1 MKHSS
6 TLIVIAMS
14 LMCTMPANAQEKI
27 TPSATTVQTLD
38 QGSVYTFDGYE
49 DYYVNPSFFYKLPD
63 GKYGFKAVSGNYL
76 IEAKDNGYKY
86 LQVRSCNTDGS
97 LASLQPDGTGAI
109 YMIGNGIGLP
119 NVTENQVGWTP
130 ENGISM
136 AQTSPKHYELTGVV
150 GKEFGQ
156 TIDFQFYG
164 DNTWNHK
171 LCGSEGQESHI
182 SSCSDLISIG
192 LGNDVD
198 GHDDGSL
205 YYKEGALQTGD
216 TLTISL
222 DCTGGR
228 GNVILTTD
236 LKPCSYS
243 TITPSP
249 TTVQWLKQGND
260 YVFDG
265 ISDDY
270 YVNPSFFS
278 KTTDGKYRFK
288 AVSGSYLIEAKNN
301 GYKYLQV
308 RSCNTDGSLASL
320 QTDGT
325 GAIYMIGN
333 GIGLPNATEN
343 LAGWIPENGISM
355 AQISP
360 KHYELT
366 GVIGKEFSQ
375 NIEFQFYG
383 QAQWYPKLCGSEGQD
398 YHVTS
403 KSDLIGIV
411 LGKDV
416 DGHDDGTLYY
426 KNGANVQAGD
436 SLTISLDCSNGV
448 ANVVLTTTVG
458 NKLTGIRTLS
468 VVKAATDAWYSI
480 DGKRLPAEP
489 QSHGLY
495 IHNGKKIMK

>member
-1 MKHSS
+1 MM
-6 TLIVIAMS
+6 AMS
-14 LMCTMPANAQEKI
+14 LMCTMPTDAQTNI
-27 TPSATTVQTLD
+27 TPSATTVQALE
-38 QGSVYTFDGYE
+38 QGTVYTFDGYE
-49 DYYVNPSFFYKLPD
+49 DYYVNPSFFYKSPE

-76 IEAKDNGYKY
+76 IEAKNNGYKY
-86 LQVRSCNTDGS
+86 LQVRSCDASGN
-97 LASLQPDGTGAI
+97 LAWLQDDGTGAV

-119 NVTENQVGWTP
+119 SIAENQVGWEP
-130 ENGISM
+130 ANGISM

-182 SSCSDLISIG
+182 SSSSDLISIG
-192 LGNDVD
+192 LGKNVD

-205 YYKEGALQTGD
+205 YYKDGALQTGD
-216 TLTISL
+216 TLTITL
-222 DCTGGR
+222 DCSNGK
-228 GNVILTTD
+228 GNVVLTTD
-236 LKPCSYS
+236 LKPCAYS
-243 TITPSP
+243 TITPSA
-249 TTVQWLKQGND
+249 TTVQWLKQGSD

-288 AVSGSYLIEAKNN
+288 AVSGSYLVEAKDNN
-301 GYKYLQV
+301 GVKYLQV
-308 RSCNTDGSLASL
+308 RSCNADGSLATL
-320 QTDGT
+320 QADGT
-325 GAIYMIGN
+325 GTIYIIGL
-333 GIGLPNATEN
+333 GIGLPSATEN
-343 LAGWIPENGISM
+343 EVGWEPANGISM
-355 AQISP
+355 AQTSP

-383 QAQWYPKLCGSEGQD
+383 QAQWYPKLCGSEGQG

-403 KSDLIGIV
+403 KSDLIGIG